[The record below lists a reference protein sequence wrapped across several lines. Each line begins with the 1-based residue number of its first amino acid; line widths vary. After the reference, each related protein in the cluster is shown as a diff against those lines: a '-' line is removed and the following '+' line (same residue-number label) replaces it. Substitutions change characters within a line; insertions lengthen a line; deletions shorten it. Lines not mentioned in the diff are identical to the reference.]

1 MIENNIGNIEAFLLA
16 LEHETTTGEL
26 FLEHQRVGI
35 AEKPYSVCKFV
46 YSQKYYFEFCGE
58 TLLWKE
64 TTPQTIISR
73 MDCWLRSEGGRLQ
86 RTLGDS
92 KKDQELSAL
101 IFKTIKS
108 ACRCKHLENVLKMII
123 PVMTDDSIFSKL
135 DMAHQFLLPIKDVRV
150 INLLTG
156 QVRPRSIT
164 DYFTWECP
172 VEPVKHYSE
181 FFLSSIS
188 KIMCNNPARIDYLK
202 KICGYCM
209 TGSTEAQ
216 SYFVWY
222 GKGGN
227 GKSLILNLIS
237 AMLGKASAPISKGVV
252 VNCGKK
258 SEAGTEILA
267 LRSLRVGTFSETC
280 KLESLNEGVL
290 KTISGGDTLT
300 ARGLYKD
307 PISFKLY
314 CKLIICTNHKPE
326 FDGSDMGTARRI
338 KLLPFDAR
346 FTREVGKALSPS
358 GVPNPNR
365 FEYSIIEGL
374 EAILIEK
381 HLSEF
386 FTWCLEGCRLWA
398 EDKGFLIIPDSIKE
412 QQNQYIRSQNSFITW
427 FNESVKPCDNTNP
440 SGKIL
445 RSASYSSYND
455 FCESEG
461 IKKIPKKDFFE
472 KMTEELSPVVRLN
485 GLHYYKDCCLV
496 EAAPEEFVRDLD
508 S

>member
-86 RTLGDS
+86 RALTDS

-108 ACRCKHLENVLKMII
+108 VCRCKHLENVLKMII
-123 PVMTDDSIFSKL
+123 PVMTDDSIFDKL
-135 DMAHQFLLPIKDVRV
+135 DKAHQFLLPILDVRV
-150 INLLTG
+150 INLITG

-172 VEPVKHYSE
+172 VEPVKNYSE

-202 KICGYCM
+202 KVLGYCM
-209 TGSTEAQ
+209 TTSTEAQ

-227 GKSLILNLIS
+227 GKSLILNLLQ
-237 AMLGKASAPISKGVV
+237 AMLGKACKPISKGVV

-258 SEAGTEILA
+258 SEAGTETLA

-307 PISFKLY
+307 PIEFKLF

-346 FTREVGKALSPS
+346 FTREVPVKNE
-358 GVPNPNR
+358 PNGPNG

-427 FNESVKPCDNTNP
+427 FNESIKPCP
-440 SGKIL
+440 SGGGKVL

-472 KMTEELSPVVRLN
+472 KMAEELSSAVKSD
-485 GLHYYKDCCLV
+485 GLYYYKGYCLV
-496 EAAPEEFVRDLD
+496 EPVFSGVITDLD
-508 S
+508 A

>member
-26 FLEHQRVGI
+26 FLEHQRV
-35 AEKPYSVCKFV
+35 ALLEKPYSVCKFV

-58 TLLWKE
+58 TLLWTE

-73 MDCWLRSEGGRLQ
+73 MDSWLRSEGGRLQ

-101 IFKTIKS
+101 IFKTIKNI
-108 ACRCKHLENVLKMII
+108 CRCKHLENVLKMII
-123 PVMTDDSIFSKL
+123 PLLTDDSIFSKL
-135 DMAHQFLLPIKDVRV
+135 DMAHQFLLPIRGVRV

-227 GKSLILNLIS
+227 GKSLILNLLQ

-307 PISFKLY
+307 PISFKLF

-346 FTREVGKALSPS
+346 FTREVG
-358 GVPNPNR
+358 NPNR
-365 FEYSIIEGL
+365 FEYPIIEGL

-381 HLSEF
+381 HLCEF

-427 FNESVKPCDNTNP
+427 FNESVKPCDN

-461 IKKIPKKDFFE
+461 IKKIGKKDFFE
-472 KMTEELSPVVRLN
+472 KMAEELSQPIILH
-485 GLHYYKDCCLV
+485 GQHYYKDYILV
-496 EAAPEEFVRDLD
+496 EPVFEAPLTALD
-508 S
+508 A